1 MKLQKLLYY
10 CQAWSLVWDEEPL
23 FGEPIE
29 AWANG
34 PVVPSIFRKQQG
46 KFKVDSWPDGDAR
59 LLGGAQKDTIDAVLS
74 YYGEKSS
81 QWLSD
86 LTHSEEPWK
95 EARKGLLPGQ
105 RGNKQISH
113 ASMAEYYSSL

>member
-1 MKLQKLLYY
+1 MIDLHTHTLFSDGELLPSELVRRAEMTGYEALEELRRLVKLDP
-10 CQAWSLVWDEEPL
+10 A
-23 FGEPIE
+23 
-29 AWANG
+29 
-34 PVVPSIFRKQQG
+34 
-46 KFKVDSWPDGDAR
+46 DGDAR
-59 LLGGAQKDTIDAVLS
+59 LLSSDQKDTVDAVLS

-86 LTHSEEPWK
+86 LTHNEEPWK